1 MPIKKD
7 DKYQVNE
14 NKLWF
19 QKWWP
24 EGVPK
29 NTTFEEKTINEMLD
43 EQVEKYPDH
52 NIMWFL
58 ETWMTYSEFQEK
70 VKRLATA
77 LYNLGIRKGDVVAMH
92 LPNCF
97 QYIIG
102 YYAITRIGAIAS
114 GINPTYQSM
123 EILHQLD
130 IIKPKMLIVLDAL
143 YEPYI
148 KPIIDKSS
156 IQTLVYTNV
165 ADLADG
171 LGFKRTLGKLLKKI
185 PTGKVDYPGAIEYME
200 LLETEPN
207 VPDVD
212 IDVKTHPV
220 TYIMTGGTTGLP
232 KAAVLTHFN
241 AVSNAHQSKLWLG
254 GENPGL
260 GSIGVLP
267 LFHSFAHTVVMNTTI
282 AFGGWIMLFPKPPST
297 EELLE
302 TIEEIPSPKG
312 LVYAGA
318 EILFKRLAE
327 FDEINEYP
335 GVMGKLKLCVSGAG
349 PLHRPVRDAFVENTG
364 GRIVEGYGLTEST
377 PVVSAGNLFGE
388 SPIGVIGMPF
398 PGTEWGIW
406 PADDFSKGPICLG
419 NPDDDNFGE
428 ENTGEVC
435 VHGPQVM
442 LEYLNK
448 PEETNDTIREYN
460 DALWLLTGDIGFMNE
475 DGTIEL
481 RDRKKQLIKYKGYSV
496 YPKEVEE
503 LLMKHPGISEAAVAG
518 IPHDEFGEAVKAWV
532 ELTSDST
539 LTVDEIK
546 AWSEENMTHYKRP
559 YYVEIISEVPKN
571 LIGKVQRRI
580 LQINDPLYK
589 EKHGE
594 PAEHDKA

>member
-14 NKLWF
+14 NKRWF
-19 QKWWP
+19 KKWWP
-24 EGVPK
+24 EDVPK
-29 NTTFEEKTINEMLD
+29 NVDLPEITVNEMLD
-43 EQVEKYPDH
+43 QQVEKFADQ
-52 NIMWFL
+52 NLMWFL
-58 ETWMTYSEFQEK
+58 DTWMTYKEFQDH
-70 VKRLATA
+70 VKALATA
-77 LYNLGIRKGDVVAMH
+77 LHNLGVKKGDVVAMH

-97 QYIIG
+97 QYVIT
-102 YYAITRIGAIAS
+102 YYATTRIGAIAT
-114 GINPTYQSM
+114 GINPTYQPM

-130 IIKPKMLIVLDAL
+130 ITKPKVLVALDAL

-148 KPIIDKSS
+148 KPIIAKSS
-156 IQTLVYTNV
+156 IEIVIYTNV
-165 ADLADG
+165 ADLAHG

-185 PTGKVDYPGAIEYME
+185 PKGKVDYPGAINFMD

-207 VPDVD
+207 VPKVD
-212 IDVKTHPV
+212 IDVKTHPS

-232 KAAVLTHFN
+232 KSAVLTHFN
-241 AVSNAHQSKLWLG
+241 VVSNAIQCVLWLG
-254 GENPGL
+254 GEEPGI

-282 AFGGWIMLFPKPPST
+282 RFGGWMMLFPRPPDT
-297 EELLE
+297 DDLLSH
-302 TIEEIPSPKG
+302 IEKLPAPKG

-327 FDEINEYP
+327 FEGIQKKYP
-335 GVMGKLKLCVSGAG
+335 GVMGKLELCVSGAG

-364 GRIVEGYGLTEST
+364 GRIVEGYGLSEAT
-377 PVVSAGNLFGE
+377 PVVSAGNLFGD

-398 PGTEWGIW
+398 PATEWGIW
-406 PADDFSKGPICLG
+406 PVEDFSEGPICLG
-419 NPDDDNFGE
+419 DPDDDKFGE
-428 ENTGEVC
+428 EHTGEVC

-448 PEETNDTIREYN
+448 PEETADTIKEY
-460 DALWLLTGDIGFMNE
+460 DGKLWLLTGDIGFMNE

-503 LLMKHPGISEAAVAG
+503 LLMKNPEISEAAVAG
-518 IPHDEFGEAVKAWV
+518 IPHEEFGEAVKAWI
-532 ELTSDST
+532 ELTPGST
-539 LTVDEIK
+539 LTPEEIK
-546 AWSEENMTHYKRP
+546 AWAADNMTHYKRP
-559 YYVEIISEVPKN
+559 YYVEIIEEVPKN

-580 LQINDPLYK
+580 LQENDVMWK
-589 EKHGE
+589 EKYSKQE
-594 PAEHDKA
+594 